1 MKRKKVVVIGGGT
14 GNFTVLSGLKK
25 YDIDLTAIVS
35 MADDG
40 GSTGIL
46 RDEMGVL
53 PPGDVRQ
60 CLIALSESS
69 EELRDLFNYRFENGS
84 LGGHNFGNLFL
95 SALEKVAGSFEK
107 AVEEAGRILCCKGRV
122 LPVTYDEVV
131 LQADLGNGK
140 VIKGQVNID
149 KAGMYKYPLKQLFI
163 EPKAKVNPKA
173 EKAIKEA
180 DLVVVAPGSL
190 YSSLL
195 PNLLVEGVPKALQET
210 KAKILYICN
219 LVNKPHETAGYTVCG
234 YVMELERAGGRK
246 IDYVLYNT
254 KKPRNKVLEKYIKQN
269 ELLVGE
275 CRASSN
281 YKVVEGDILKDA
293 VSSQKKGDLMNRSF
307 IRHDSEK
314 LTSAI
319 IKILEK

>member
-1 MKRKKVVVIGGGT
+1 MKKVVVIGGGT
-14 GNFTVLSGLKK
+14 GNYVVLSGLKD
-25 YDIDLTAIVS
+25 YDLNITAVVS

-46 RDEMGVL
+46 RDEMGAL

-60 CLIALSESS
+60 CLVALSASS
-69 EELRDLFNYRFENGS
+69 KELRDLFNYRFESGG
-84 LGGHNFGNLFL
+84 LAGHNFGNLFL

-107 AVEEAGRILCCKGRV
+107 AVEEAGRILCCKGKV
-122 LPVTYDEVV
+122 LPVTCDEVV
-131 LQADLGNGK
+131 LRADLGNGK

-149 KAGMYKYPLKQLFI
+149 KVGMYKYPEKRLFI
-163 EPKAKVNPKA
+163 SPKAKVNPKA
-173 EKAIKEA
+173 AKAIKEA
-180 DLVVVAPGSL
+180 DIVVIAPGSL

-195 PNLLVEGVPKALQET
+195 PNLLVEGVPIALQKT
-210 KAKILYICN
+210 RAKILYICN
-219 LVNKPHETAGYTVCG
+219 LVNKPNETAGYTVCD
-234 YVMELERAGGRK
+234 YVMELEKAGGRK

-254 KKPRNKVLEKYIKQN
+254 KKPINKVLEKYIGQN

-281 YKVVEGDILKDA
+281 YEIIEEDILKDA
-293 VSSQKKGDLMNRSF
+293 VMSQKKGDLMNRSF

-314 LTSAI
+314 VASVI
-319 IKILEK
+319 IKILGK